1 MFPSVTA
8 TSRPTM
14 MTMQTISIG
23 RQQRGAVL
31 FVALVFLLL
40 ITLLTLTAMGT
51 SILQEKMTG
60 GMRNQQLAMMGA
72 ESAVRGTEA
81 WLWHV
86 RFNDPLGNPLPPCV
100 GGTDTCVY
108 RPSQTGT
115 LLAGVQQFRSSFS
128 WVSALPGMPSYA
140 HVLSG
145 LGGDEETASLAR
157 QPEVMLEDIGPNV
170 PPKFGQQ
177 SGAID
182 PESQNAYHFY
192 RITARS
198 QGGNASVQRVVE
210 SVYSASNMTDA
221 GAATP

>member
-1 MFPSVTA
+1 MNIEFQRSP
-8 TSRPTM
+8 
-14 MTMQTISIG
+14 G
-23 RQQRGAVL
+23 RQRGAVL
-31 FVALVFLLL
+31 FVALIFLLL

-86 RFNDPLGNPLPPCV
+86 RFNDPTGNPLPPCQ
-100 GGTDTCVY
+100 GSGSSCVY
-108 RPSQTGT
+108 RPDINGT
-115 LLAGVQQFRSSFS
+115 LQSGVQAFRSSFG
-128 WVSALPGMPSYA
+128 WVAALPGMPGYA
-140 HVLSG
+140 HALTGLSG
-145 LGGDEETASLAR
+145 DDETASLAR
-157 QPEVMLEDIGPNV
+157 QPNVLLEDIGPNV
-170 PPKFGQQ
+170 PPSAGQQ

-182 PESQNAYHFY
+182 PETLNAYHFY

-198 QGGNASVQRVVE
+198 QGGSAAVQRVVE

-221 GAATP
+221 GFGTSTP